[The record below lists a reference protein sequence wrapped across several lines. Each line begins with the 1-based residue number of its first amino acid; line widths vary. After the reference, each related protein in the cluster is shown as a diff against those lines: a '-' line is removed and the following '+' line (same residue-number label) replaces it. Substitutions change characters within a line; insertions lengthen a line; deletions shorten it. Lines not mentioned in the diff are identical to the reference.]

1 MLLLQKARAKTNHM
15 GGTMSILVVY
25 YSKSG
30 SNRYLAEKLA
40 GELKADLQPIHPRV
54 NTFGF
59 LGFCTLIKAGPGFRS
74 LELDPAAY
82 DQVILV
88 GPIWMGQLIAPLRG
102 FLKKYAHAVRKLRFA
117 TCCGGGDE
125 TRNDKFGYEHVFKT
139 VRGLAGDVCSS
150 CEAFPITL
158 VLSEGQGDSSDAV
171 MKTRLSDANFTG
183 PIQERFD
190 TFVAGI
196 VSEGD

>member
-1 MLLLQKARAKTNHM
+1 
-15 GGTMSILVVY
+15 MSILVVY

-40 GELKADLQPIHPRV
+40 AELKADLQPIHPRV
-54 NTFGF
+54 NTFGV
-59 LGFCTLIKAGPGFRS
+59 LVLCTLIKAGPGFRS
-74 LELDPAAY
+74 LEFDPAAY

-102 FLKKYAHAVRKLRFA
+102 FLKKHAHAIRKLHFA

-125 TRNDKFGYEHVFKT
+125 TRNDKFGYAHVFKI
-139 VRGLAGDVCSS
+139 VRELTGEVCGL

-158 VLSEGQGDSSDAV
+158 VLSEEQGANDDAV
-171 MKTRLSDANFTG
+171 MKTRLNDANFSG

-190 TFVAGI
+190 AFVARI
-196 VSEGD
+196 VPEGV

>member
-1 MLLLQKARAKTNHM
+1 
-15 GGTMSILVVY
+15 MSILVVY

-40 GELKADLQPIHPRV
+40 GELKADLQPIHPRA
-54 NTFGF
+54 NTFGV
-59 LGFCTLIKAGPGFRS
+59 LVLCTLIKAGPGFRS
-74 LELDPAAY
+74 LKFDPAAY

-102 FLKKYAHAVRKLRFA
+102 FLKKYAHAVQKLHFV

-139 VRGLAGDVCSS
+139 VRGLVGEPCGI

-158 VLSEGQGDSSDAV
+158 VLSDGQGDSSDAV
-171 MKTRLSDANFTG
+171 MKTRLSDSNFTG
-183 PIQERFD
+183 PIRERFD
-190 TFVAGI
+190 TYVARI
-196 VSEGD
+196 VPEGVPEGV